1 MKRKETFIVL
11 LSIAIVFIAGLFALG
26 YLNSYFGWYGYEK
39 WKYRVSTGS
48 IEESKRRGVFVR
60 ELHFEIDS
68 FPGTIEN
75 FHAYIE
81 KGFHYGHQSE
91 DQTTPL
97 LGSKY
102 PYQLSFNF
110 QETSKLRIYITE
122 AELSKFDSS
131 NINRGY
137 LKSPDIKDTIRFYLI
152 GGNKSSG
159 IIKVWDQ

>member
-1 MKRKETFIVL
+1 MKRKEAYIVII
-11 LSIAIVFIAGLFALG
+11 SVVVVFIAGLFGLG

-48 IEESKRRGVFVR
+48 IEESKRRGVFVK

-81 KGFHYGHQSE
+81 KGFHYGHESE

-110 QETSKLRIYITE
+110 HATSKLGIYTTE
-122 AELSKFDSS
+122 AELNKFDSS
-131 NINRGY
+131 NIVRGY
-137 LKSPDIKDTIRFYLI
+137 LKFPNLKDTIKFYLN
-152 GGNKSSG
+152 GENVSSG
-159 IIKVWDQ
+159 IIKVWE